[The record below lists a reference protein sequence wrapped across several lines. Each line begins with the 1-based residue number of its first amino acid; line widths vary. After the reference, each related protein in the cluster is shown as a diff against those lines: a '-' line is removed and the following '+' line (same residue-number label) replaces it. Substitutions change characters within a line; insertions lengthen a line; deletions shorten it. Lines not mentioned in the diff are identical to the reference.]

1 MKRLEED
8 VGWRELNMDLKNEVE
23 MVWSCTVKRSND
35 NSILRRVIELEVEG
49 RRPVGRPK
57 KTWTKVVKEDIRKL
71 NIMEDNYGRG

>member
-57 KTWTKVVKEDIRKL
+57 KTWTKVVEEDIRKL